1 MQGKMDY
8 ETLGKTGGISTTPG
22 TPQWALAIKLKLQSV
37 LKKDVVVN
45 AEQLKAWREL
55 MKQPVAYKQLL
66 DEQRKP
72 FNSYEEFCHAQPPY
86 GLGCEPSEV
95 EKLIQKLESTE
106 TKTVEIREDP
116 LKDLGNPSNYFHKFS
131 KLVEACPEN
140 QPLNASKI
148 GQILDYAHST
158 AQLWRKR
165 WEHLG
170 WLEQSK
176 SNGRGFYQITE
187 SGRIAVK
194 NWLEQQPEG
203 NLNDKLWVV
212 VPHNS
217 QKAAEK
223 LIKSFSFEEL
233 REIHKLI
240 GESFS
245 EESIVFPGDI
255 E

>member
-8 ETLGKTGGISTTPG
+8 ETLGKTGGISATPG

-37 LKKDVVVN
+37 QKKNIVAN

-55 MKQPVAYKQLL
+55 MKQPAAYQKLL
-66 DEQRKP
+66 DEQGKP
-72 FNSYEEFCHAQPPY
+72 FNSYADLCRAQPPY
-86 GLGCEPSEV
+86 GLGCETKEI
-95 EKLIQKLESTE
+95 EALISRLESTE
-106 TKTVEIREDP
+106 TKKVEIPEEP

-131 KLVEACPEN
+131 KLVEACPDN
-140 QPLNASKI
+140 QALNASKI
-148 GQILDYAHST
+148 GEILNYAHST

-176 SNGRGFYQITE
+176 SSGRGFYQITE
-187 SGRIAVK
+187 SGKIAVK
-194 NWLEQQPEG
+194 NWLEQKPGGELSQE
-203 NLNDKLWVV
+203 LWII
-212 VPHNS
+212 VPKNT

-223 LIKSFSFEEL
+223 LINSFAAEEL
-233 REIHKLI
+233 RKICKLI
-240 GESFS
+240 EESFGQ
-245 EESIVFPGDI
+245 ELTVFHKDI